1 MVRAGAPSGAEVG
14 GTLRVRDIPTRRR
27 RTVLVRRRRRFEC
40 DGCGRTHIETH
51 PQVTGKF
58 TAEYAGELARASG
71 RLSVMAVSE
80 ASEVGWGTIQRE
92 GEARRRRALPCRPS
106 GGKVPPAPGGRGLNP
121 ARKPGRGRLSS
132 AR

>member
-1 MVRAGAPSGAEVG
+1 M
-14 GTLRVRDIPTRRR
+14 
-27 RTVLVRRRRRFEC
+27 LVRRRRRFEC

-106 GGKVPPAPGGRGLNP
+106 GGKVPPAPWRTRTKPRSEAGQGAALLRSVIARRGGVGNGPSLGDTYIP
-121 ARKPGRGRLSS
+121 VSS
-132 AR
+132 RP